1 MSVNRIDAPLTD
13 EQPDRAN
20 AALAALADA
29 LPSLIDLSFKDCAD
43 NPKFGDKNRAFVV
56 KSLASPRR
64 IPTCCR
70 AVSTSRNSTPTP
82 NASKASTP
90 DCTTSRPCTASSP
103 IPTSPT
109 APWRTAW
116 TTLAAASAAN
126 QTRALPRPE

>member
-1 MSVNRIDAPLTD
+1 MSANRINATLTG
-13 EQPDRAN
+13 EQRDRAN
-20 AALAALADA
+20 AALAEA
-29 LPSLIDLSFKDCAD
+29 LPFLIDLSAKNRAD
-43 NPKFGDKNRAFVV
+43 SPKFGDMNRAFVI

-64 IPTCCR
+64 TPTRCR